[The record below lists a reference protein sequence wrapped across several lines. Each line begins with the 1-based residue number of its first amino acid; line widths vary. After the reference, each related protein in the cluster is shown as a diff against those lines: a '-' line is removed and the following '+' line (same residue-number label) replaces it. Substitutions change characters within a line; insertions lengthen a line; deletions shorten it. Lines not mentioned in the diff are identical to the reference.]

1 MIDLYSLVKDTSA
14 YLTIKGEKES
24 GRLSHAYL
32 ILTADGQNLREYLKI
47 FARLMACDD
56 AEPCGTCRN
65 CKLIQDNAHTDV
77 IFYPRQNKLINTEE
91 VTSLIE
97 ESYIRPIETDK
108 KIFVLVGAEQMNA
121 QAQNKLLKTL
131 EEPPAN
137 VHILLGATSEF
148 PLLPT
153 IKSRVKKLEI
163 PSFSKEKIFN
173 ALKGDYPDTER
184 LHSAIACGDGTVGGA
199 IRLYEDKHLQDV
211 ISLSAE
217 VICDMQ
223 SSAQVLE
230 YSTKIINL
238 KCDLDEFL
246 SAQELLFRD
255 MLVGLDDESLVLNR
269 NTYLE
274 IKDAKGFSRG
284 AIVYALDSIAQAK
297 KRNKFNA
304 NPTML
309 IEWVLFKILEGKY
322 KWQKL

>member
-65 CKLIQDNAHTDV
+65 CKLIQDDAHTDV

-97 ESYIRPIETDK
+97 ESYIKPIETDK